1 VTVHTPTSPDP
12 TGDVPTVAKARR
24 RPNGGDLAGRYGLVG
39 VFVVIV
45 ALFSI
50 LKPDTFPT
58 LDNAQ
63 AIAETQAVIALL
75 ALAAMAPL
83 IAGQFDVSVGFQLG
97 LSQALCA
104 GLIIKSGQPALLA
117 SVLAVVA
124 CVAVGAVNGILVT
137 FVRLNSFIAT
147 LGVGTV
153 VLGLT
158 QLYTGDKTIQG
169 ALPTTF
175 TAIGRNSAGP
185 VPLALIYVLV
195 AAAVLWLAYEYT
207 SWGREC
213 HATGGNPRA
222 ALLAGVRTNR
232 VTFECF
238 LLAGLLSGLAGVLSV
253 MILGASS
260 PSVGLGSLLPA
271 FAGAFLGATAIR
283 PGRFNA
289 IGTTLAIF
297 TLAAGITGLQMLG
310 AQFYVEQLFNG
321 GALLAAIT
329 LAAVVAR
336 RRGTPQLT

>member
-1 VTVHTPTSPDP
+1 MSVQTSPAPDTAGTP
-12 TGDVPTVAKARR
+12 EAKPASRR
-24 RPNGGDLAGRYGLVG
+24 RPQAGDIAGRYGLVG
-39 VFVVIV
+39 VFLVIV

-58 LDNAQ
+58 VENAQ
-63 AIAETQAVIALL
+63 AIGETQAVIALL

-104 GLIIKSGQPALLA
+104 GLMIKSGQPALVA
-117 SVLAVVA
+117 SALAVGA
-124 CVAVGAVNGILVT
+124 CVVVGAVNGILVT
-137 FVRLNSFIAT
+137 VVRLNSFIAT
-147 LGVGTV
+147 LGAGTV

-158 QLYTGDKTIQG
+158 QLYSGDQTIQG
-169 ALPTTF
+169 ALPESF
-175 TAIGRNSAGP
+175 TAIGRDAVAS
-185 VPLALIYVLV
+185 VPLAFVYVVVATLI
-195 AAAVLWLAYEYT
+195 LWLAYEYT

-222 ALLAGVRTNR
+222 ALLAGVRTTR
-232 VTFECF
+232 VTFGCF
-238 LLAGLLSGLAGVLSV
+238 VLAGLLSGLAGVLSV

-289 IGTTLAIF
+289 IGATLAIF

-321 GALLAAIT
+321 GALLVAIT
-329 LAAVVAR
+329 LAAIVAR